1 LFAALFALREVTYIV
16 SENLDFSL
24 DEDDDNDGNVSG
36 APAAPYKNYIS
47 KAGEARLRAELLQ
60 LLDVERP
67 IVVEAVHWAAKN
79 GDRSENGDYIY
90 GKKRL
95 REIDRRLRFL
105 TKRLAIAEVVDTTA
119 SAGSDQV
126 FFGATVTYSV
136 VEGAPAADTVIVQ
149 IVGVDEVQHEHGQ
162 ISWISPVAK
171 ALLKAYVGDEVRVQT
186 PTGRQTLCI
195 EAVQYI

>member
-1 LFAALFALREVTYIV
+1 M

-24 DEDDDNDGNVSG
+24 DEDDDDGDVSG
-36 APAAPYKNYIS
+36 APAAPYKNYIT

-119 SAGSDQV
+119 NAGSDQV

-136 VEGAPAADTVIVQ
+136 VEGAPTEGTVIVQ

>member
-1 LFAALFALREVTYIV
+1 LFATLFALREVTYIV

-24 DEDDDNDGNVSG
+24 DEDDDDVSG
-36 APAAPYKNYIS
+36 APAAPYKNYIT
-47 KAGEARLRAELLQ
+47 KAGEACLRAELLQ

-119 SAGSDQV
+119 NAGSDQV

-136 VEGAPAADTVIVQ
+136 VEGAPTEGTVIVQ
-149 IVGVDEVQHEHGQ
+149 IVGVDEVQHDHGQ

>member
-1 LFAALFALREVTYIV
+1 LQTLFAALFALREVTYIV

-24 DEDDDNDGNVSG
+24 DEDDDDGDVSG
-36 APAAPYKNYIS
+36 APAAPYKNYIT
-47 KAGEARLRAELLQ
+47 KAGEARLRTELLQ

-119 SAGSDQV
+119 NAGSDQV

-136 VEGAPAADTVIVQ
+136 VEGAPFK
-149 IVGVDEVQHEHGQ
+149 
-162 ISWISPVAK
+162 SWVST
-171 ALLKAYVGDEVRVQT
+171 RCST
-186 PTGRQTLCI
+186 TTGRSAGFRRSLKRF
-195 EAVQYI
+195 

>member
-1 LFAALFALREVTYIV
+1 VTGV
-16 SENLDFSL
+16 PLTENLSFAIDDPD
-24 DEDDDNDGNVSG
+24 DEDDASASTD
-36 APAAPYKNYIS
+36 AAQPFKNYIT

-105 TKRLAIAEVVDTTA
+105 TKRLAIATVVDTTA
-119 SAGSDQV
+119 NAGIDQV
-126 FFGATVTYSV
+126 FFGATVTYTV
-136 VEGAPAADTVIVQ
+136 VAGDDAGATITVQ
-149 IVGVDEVQHEHGQ
+149 IVGVDEVQHELGQ
-162 ISWISPVAK
+162 ISWISPIAK
-171 ALLKAYVGDEVRVQT
+171 AILKAHVGDEVRVQT
-186 PTGRQTLCI
+186 PSGPQLLCI
-195 EAVQYI
+195 DDVQYLASDPVA

>member
-1 LFAALFALREVTYIV
+1 LTGVPLT
-16 SENLDFSL
+16 ENLSFAIDDPD
-24 DEDDDNDGNVSG
+24 DEDDASASADT
-36 APAAPYKNYIS
+36 AQPFKNYIT

-105 TKRLAIAEVVDTTA
+105 TKRLAIATVVDTTA
-119 SAGSDQV
+119 NAGIDQV
-126 FFGATVTYSV
+126 FFGATVTYTV
-136 VEGAPAADTVIVQ
+136 VAGDDAGATITVQ
-149 IVGVDEVQHEHGQ
+149 IVGVDEVQHERGQ
-162 ISWISPVAK
+162 ISWISPIAK
-171 ALLKAYVGDEVRVQT
+171 AILKAHVGDAVRVQT
-186 PTGRQTLCI
+186 PSGPQLLCI
-195 EAVQYI
+195 DDVQYLASDPVA

>member
-1 LFAALFALREVTYIV
+1 MFAALFALREVTYIV

-24 DEDDDNDGNVSG
+24 DEDDDDGDVSG
-36 APAAPYKNYIS
+36 APAAPYKNYIT

-119 SAGSDQV
+119 NAGSDQV

-136 VEGAPAADTVIVQ
+136 VEGAPAADPVTVQ
-149 IVGVDEVQHEHGQ
+149 IVGVDEVQHDHGQ

-171 ALLKAYVGDEVRVQT
+171 ALLKAHVGDEVRVQT